1 MQFAYICLY
10 QCQGLNN
17 VVGKMN
23 DLVFKALIKLA
34 SEFIEDENNLK
45 NEVIVSCKHF
55 RVDR

>member
-1 MQFAYICLY
+1 
-10 QCQGLNN
+10 
-17 VVGKMN
+17 MN